1 MLTPEIDYYFWPSS
15 DWSYLGHDRL
25 IDLAARA
32 GARVN
37 FKPVRSADL
46 LARTGGVA
54 LPDRAENRRN
64 YRLAELARWKQSLGA
79 DIVLNPR
86 HFPVDNT
93 AALRLLA
100 NADAAGAEI
109 GELTKQVMSALWSL
123 DLDIADPD
131 VLTEAAGQAGIS
143 AQQARLWTAD
153 PAGDA
158 LIARNTG
165 QAVAAGA
172 FGAPTYVFQGDV
184 FWGQDRL
191 EFLARSLA
199 EVAPQAF
206 RPSFSGRL
214 DGIFFT
220 ETQGLEMESVEK
232 IRLIAGKGVEN
243 DRYATERGYYSHKPH
258 EDRQVTLIEQETLEA
273 LARDHN
279 LTVKPDETR
288 RNLLTRGVPL
298 NHLVG
303 RTFRVGDVIL
313 YGGRLNVPCKYL
325 ERLLDR
331 PVFDPLI
338 NRSGLNCR
346 ILKTGFVRVGDPI
359 TEHSEWR

>member
-25 IDLAARA
+25 VDLAARA

-54 LPDRAENRRN
+54 LPDRAENRQN
-64 YRLAELARWKQSLGA
+64 YRLTELARWKRTLGS
-79 DIVLNPR
+79 DIVLKPR

-100 NADAAGAEI
+100 NAQAAGQGIA
-109 GELTKQVMSALWSL
+109 ELTRQIMSALWSH
-123 DLDIADPD
+123 DRDIADPD
-131 VLTEAAGQAGIS
+131 VLTEAAGLAGIR
-143 AQQARLWTAD
+143 ADRARHW
-153 PAGDA
+153 AGDSSGDT
-158 LIARNTG
+158 LIARNTD

-172 FGAPTYVFQGDV
+172 FGAPTYVFQDNV

-191 EFLARSLA
+191 DFLARRLA

-206 RPSFSGRL
+206 RPSFYGRL
-214 DGIFFT
+214 EGIFFT
-220 ETQGLEMESVEK
+220 ETQGLEMESVAK
-232 IRLIAGKGVEN
+232 IRLIAGVGVEN
-243 DRYATERGYYSHKPH
+243 DRYATNKGYYSHKPH

-273 LARDHN
+273 LARDHD
-279 LTVKPDETR
+279 LTVQPDETR

-303 RTFRVGDVIL
+303 RTFRVGDVVL

-346 ILKTGFVRVGDPI
+346 VLNTGTVRVGDAI
-359 TEHSEWR
+359 TEIS